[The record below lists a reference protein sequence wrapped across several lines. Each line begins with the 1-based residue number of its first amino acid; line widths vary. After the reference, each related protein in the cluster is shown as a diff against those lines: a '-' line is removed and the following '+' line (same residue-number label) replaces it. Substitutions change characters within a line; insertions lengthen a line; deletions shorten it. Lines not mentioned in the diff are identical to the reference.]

1 MTVVAAIQ
9 PQDLQL
15 LANSGLSIQNCEPQE
30 EEETEIKEE
39 PIVKQEIKEEVNEV
53 KFLSFLCMLGIL

>member
-30 EEETEIKEE
+30 EEETEIKDETV
-39 PIVKQEIKEEVNEV
+39 IKQEIKEEIVQEV
-53 KFLSFLCMLGIL
+53 CIYTTHNKS